1 MDNMS
6 KITEIMALARFP
18 AEACECFEKAYAHI
32 ASDSS
37 LFAKLCDLERT
48 YLAGEAT
55 GDARTTLSKA
65 SDVHIHTIE
74 MLLLLSSA
82 TTLRDIYR
90 EKGYS
95 EELFLGVLTDLRC
108 KLTEC
113 KNVHGLWGTFV
124 FDWFYRFYDCTRFM
138 IGRLQFDTI
147 TARYDYKDVFRAGDT
162 IYNCHIPSSGPLTPE
177 SVEESFKLAYEFY
190 GMNGVMP
197 VACNSWLLY
206 PKHYELVGANTRA
219 FVDRFDV
226 ISTSE
231 QKNNDDAWR
240 VFGKAATD
248 LESLPQNTSLQR
260 NLYRYLKDGN
270 KMGAATGIFIYDPCD
285 ANQGY

>member
-1 MDNMS
+1 MS

-37 LFAKLCDLERT
+37 LFAKLCDLEKT

-55 GDARTTLSKA
+55 GDARTALSKA

-113 KNVHGLWGTFV
+113 KNVHGSCRPIRK
-124 FDWFYRFYDCTRFM
+124 Y
-138 IGRLQFDTI
+138 
-147 TARYDYKDVFRAGDT
+147 
-162 IYNCHIPSSGPLTPE
+162 
-177 SVEESFKLAYEFY
+177 
-190 GMNGVMP
+190 
-197 VACNSWLLY
+197 LY
-206 PKHYELVGANTRA
+206 VGGIVT
-219 FVDRFDV
+219 D
-226 ISTSE
+226 
-231 QKNNDDAWR
+231 
-240 VFGKAATD
+240 FGH
-248 LESLPQNTSLQR
+248 NTSCCVIRLLLCPWFCR
-260 NLYRYLKDGN
+260 EARCNRPLWRWAG
-270 KMGAATGIFIYDPCD
+270 
-285 ANQGY
+285 